1 MSNRFEGK
9 SAIVTGAASGIGQA
23 VAQRLAS
30 EGAHVAC
37 VDLNPDAAKATAD
50 GIVAAGG
57 NAFPLACDVSD
68 ADAVKAMVDG
78 AVATLGKL
86 DVLCNV
92 AGIGKFEHSHTWDP
106 GHFDRI
112 VGVNLHGT
120 YYCRSAAL
128 PHLLATGGNIVNT
141 ASTAGIMG
149 QPWSAAYCASKGGV
163 VMMTK
168 ALATEYADRGVRINA
183 VAPGG
188 TETNIIAS
196 FRPPAGDVNY
206 DSMKKM
212 ISPMGMTSPAKMAG
226 VFAFIAS
233 DEANYMTGSVVAMDG
248 GITA

>member
-23 VAQRLAS
+23 VAQRLAR

-37 VDLNPDAAKATAD
+37 VDLNQEAAAATAA
-50 GIVAAGG
+50 GIGAAGG
-57 NAFPLACDVSD
+57 RAFAVACDVSD
-68 ADAVKAMVDG
+68 SAAVKAMVDG
-78 AVATLGKL
+78 AVATLGGL

-92 AGIGKFEHSHTWDP
+92 AGIGKFEHSHEWKP
-106 GHFDRI
+106 EHFDRI
-112 VGVNLHGT
+112 LGVNLHGT
-120 YYCRSAAL
+120 YYCCSAAL
-128 PHLLATGGNIVNT
+128 PHLLASKGNIVNT
-141 ASTAGIMG
+141 ASTAGMMG

-163 VMMTK
+163 VLLTK
-168 ALATEYADRGVRINA
+168 ALATEYMDKGVRVNA

-188 TETNIIAS
+188 TETAIMAS
-196 FRPPAGDVNY
+196 FMPPEGELNY
-206 DSMKKM
+206 DLMRKM
-212 ISPMGMTSPAKMAG
+212 MSPMGFTKPDKMAG